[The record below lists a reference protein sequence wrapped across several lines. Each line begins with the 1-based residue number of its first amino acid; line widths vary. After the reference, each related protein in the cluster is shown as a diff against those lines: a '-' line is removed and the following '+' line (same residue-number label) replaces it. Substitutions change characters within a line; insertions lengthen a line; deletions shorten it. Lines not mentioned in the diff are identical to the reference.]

1 MLDMKKRKIES
12 VVVYLLVRMPE
23 AENAT
28 AVEARNE
35 RTMTERNMFVKLLN
49 CDQTEAATTII
60 ILQKRCVRIR

>member
-35 RTMTERNMFVKLLN
+35 RTMTERNMIEKMLN
-49 CDQTEAATTII
+49 CD
-60 ILQKRCVRIR
+60 